1 MFSVTPSANVYCPH
15 VSPYDISGDFPM
27 GILPIQYAT
36 AWGVGWQVRGVFD
49 ENGGF
54 SLNIFVFQKVSV
66 LWGLNFTYSTE
77 HKDR

>member
-1 MFSVTPSANVYCPH
+1 
-15 VSPYDISGDFPM
+15 M

-36 AWGVGWQVRGVFD
+36 AWGVGWQVRGVRE

-77 HKDR
+77 HKDK

>member
-36 AWGVGWQVRGVFD
+36 AWGVGWQVRGVRE
-49 ENGGF
+49 ENDGF
-54 SLNIFVFQKVSV
+54 N
-66 LWGLNFTYSTE
+66 
-77 HKDR
+77 